1 MTISSFNTTRY
12 YATFQPRQITSN
24 QTTLNFE
31 SHADKCEVI
40 AHKQAE
46 VRNGGKTLNRLL
58 AVLGVSTASFVNWG
72 VLPAH
77 FRPTQ
82 ATAFRASEILQK
94 ALSCPKEG
102 GLLLNIEKKDAILLN
117 IANSVT
123 ESCPDF
129 KQRFANKLTI
139 EGQIILGPYANTF
152 NTKPSSSL
160 SNPYQQKLT
169 HGEYK
174 PWGFYPPAFVPP
186 IASAIE
192 ITDTKGNTRVVIPK
206 GATP

>member
-1 MTISSFNTTRY
+1 MTISSLNTIR
-12 YATFQPRQITSN
+12 YATFQPLQITSN
-24 QTTLNFE
+24 QTTLNVE
-31 SHADKCEVI
+31 SHTDKFEAI
-40 AHKQAE
+40 APKQSA
-46 VRNGGKTLNRLL
+46 VRSGGKTLNRLL
-58 AVLGVSTASFVNWG
+58 ALLGISTASFVNWG
-72 VLPAH
+72 ILPAH

-82 ATAFRASEILQK
+82 ATSFHSSEVLQK

-117 IANSVT
+117 VAKSVT
-123 ESCPDF
+123 ESCPNF

-139 EGQIILGPYANTF
+139 EGQIIIGPYANTF
-152 NTKPSSSL
+152 NTKPNSSL

-169 HGEYK
+169 HGDYK
-174 PWGFYPPAFVPP
+174 PWGFYPPAFVPT

-206 GATP
+206 PFTQ